1 MVRHLI
7 RKIFIQVLGPLLFF
21 IYTNDLTESISPNLK
36 LFADDNFLFSVV
48 CDLNTS
54 ANEINNNLKK
64 IEAWAH
70 QWKTSFNRD
79 PLK

>member
-7 RKIFIQVLGPLLFF
+7 TKIFIQVLGPLLFF

>member
-7 RKIFIQVLGPLLFF
+7 TKIFIQVLGPLLFF

-54 ANEINNNLKK
+54 ANEISNNLKK

-70 QWKTSFNRD
+70 QWKTSFNRN

>member
-1 MVRHLI
+1 MVRRLI
-7 RKIFIQVLGPLLFF
+7 TKIFIQVLGPLLFF

>member
-7 RKIFIQVLGPLLFF
+7 TKIFIQVLGPLLFF

-36 LFADDNFLFSVV
+36 LFANDNFLFSVV

-70 QWKTSFNRD
+70 QWKTSFNRN

>member
-7 RKIFIQVLGPLLFF
+7 TKIFIQVLGPLLFF

-70 QWKTSFNRD
+70 QWKTSFNRN

>member
-7 RKIFIQVLGPLLFF
+7 TKIFIQVLGPLLFF

-48 CDLNTS
+48 CDLDTS

-70 QWKTSFNRD
+70 QWKTSFNRN

>member
-1 MVRHLI
+1 MVRRLI
-7 RKIFIQVLGPLLFF
+7 TKIFIQVLGPLLFF

-70 QWKTSFNRD
+70 QWKTSFNRN

>member
-7 RKIFIQVLGPLLFF
+7 TKIFIQVLGPLLFF

-36 LFADDNFLFSVV
+36 LFVDDNFLFSVV

>member
-7 RKIFIQVLGPLLFF
+7 TKIFIQVLGPLLFF

-64 IEAWAH
+64 IETWAH

>member
-7 RKIFIQVLGPLLFF
+7 TKIFIQVLGPLLFF

-70 QWKTSFNRD
+70 QWKTTFNRD